1 MHTHTHTHTHSLSLS
16 LTFLYLHILTYLKIQ
31 ADLFS
36 RSLRCLRGRRKRVG
50 KAWCD
55 LMIRSQCPLF
65 GARLLTDVDEFW
77 IQQGYVLAP
86 ASFSPLQGFWNLPIQ
101 ETCWVRCYQIL
112 PVLDQL
118 KQDVTPTPPPHACA
132 KSLQSCPTLCNP
144 IDCGLPGSSVH
155 RILQARRLEW
165 AAIPSR
171 GSSWPRD
178 QTCISYIA
186 GGFFTCWAIG
196 EAPYSPPP
204 LLNGKPQLKITWG
217 PIFTYIIAANPNNH
231 QRQADFSKIFL
242 FELSRLISKWTL
254 EQGAVWL

>member
-1 MHTHTHTHTHSLSLS
+1 MLPVPKFLLCLSLPSFLPPFSSSISLSLSHAHTHAHTHTHT
-16 LTFLYLHILTYLKIQ
+16 LTFVYLHILTYLKIQ

-77 IQQGYVLAP
+77 IQQGYMLAP

-118 KQDVTPTPPPHACA
+118 KQDVTPAPPPHACA

-155 RILQARRLEW
+155 GILQAR
-165 AAIPSR
+165 I
-171 GSSWPRD
+171 
-178 QTCISYIA
+178 
-186 GGFFTCWAIG
+186 
-196 EAPYSPPP
+196 
-204 LLNGKPQLKITWG
+204 
-217 PIFTYIIAANPNNH
+217 
-231 QRQADFSKIFL
+231 
-242 FELSRLISKWTL
+242 L
-254 EQGAVWL
+254 EQVAMPSLQGMFVTQGSNPCLLCLLHCR